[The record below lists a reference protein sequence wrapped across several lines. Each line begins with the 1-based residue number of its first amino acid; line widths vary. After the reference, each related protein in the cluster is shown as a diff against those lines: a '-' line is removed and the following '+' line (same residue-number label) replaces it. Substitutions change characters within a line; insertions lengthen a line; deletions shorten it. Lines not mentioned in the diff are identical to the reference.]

1 MPHEIHPAVHDVEA
15 PRFES
20 VIDRVVAQA
29 GGAKLSAGGN
39 PALPSREPR
48 CRINPVNVALLA
60 LMAWSATL
68 AGIVAVNVA
77 LFALATTRSTLTGL
91 QGHLHPAS

>member
-1 MPHEIHPAVHDVEA
+1 VPHEIHAAVHDVEA
-15 PRFES
+15 SRFES
-20 VIDRVVAQA
+20 AIDRVVAQA

-48 CRINPVNVALLA
+48 RRINPVNVALLA
-60 LMAWSATL
+60 LMAMSATL
-68 AGIVAVNVA
+68 AGIVPVNVA
-77 LFALATTRSTLTGL
+77 LSALASMRSTLTGL